1 MKVLSIISLTSTL
14 SISSLTADEVF
25 QADLKK
31 NVDPAAKAE
40 KLEPKEALKMH
51 SKASVQTADG
61 QDELSADVQDLIQ
74 EQAHPKVIEL
84 LDEAETL
91 MGEATELLEKKETGG
106 NTIAIQTEIIE
117 KIYEAAQEKQQQQQG
132 GQPGQPQPGNGPLM
146 EMMKGMMG
154 EGQEPGDQKG
164 QGEGEGSGGEGKEG
178 SSDQANDKT
187 SGTANNTKEERRV
200 PKNTSAPSQN
210 LPKEEQRALDAYNK

>member
-1 MKVLSIISLTSTL
+1 MKTLSTL
-14 SISSLTADEVF
+14 SSIIIVSSSLLSANEAF

-31 NVDPAAKAE
+31 NIDPSEKAK
-40 KLEPKEALKMH
+40 KLTPKEALKEH

-74 EQAHPKVIEL
+74 EQANPKVIEL
-84 LDEAETL
+84 LDNAESL
-91 MGEATELLEKKETGG
+91 MGEATELLEKQDTSS

-117 KIYEAAQEKQQQQQG
+117 KIYEAAKEKQQQSQS
-132 GQPGQPQPGNGPLM
+132 QPGQPQPGNSPLM
-146 EMMKGMMG
+146 EMMQGMMG
-154 EGQEPGDQKG
+154 EGQTPGKQEGK
-164 QGEGEGSGGEGKEG
+164 GEGSGGEGNEG
-178 SSDQANDKT
+178 TSDQANDKT

-200 PKNTSAPSQN
+200 PKNTSAPNQN